1 MARCPSAARII
12 SARHVMAGAG
22 PSHTSSFR
30 RRTAAATC
38 ILCLDELASVSGC
51 SRHRHLA
58 LWPTRLQLLVA
69 HGCCSWRLHG
79 CYFWR
84 PTTATPG
91 CARLSPSDRG
101 DPRRQL
107 QLVHKHLAAA
117 SAPGSLTP
125 P

>member
-12 SARHVMAGAG
+12 SARHVMAGARCAG

-58 LWPTRLQLLVA
+58 LWPTRLQLLA
-69 HGCCSWRLHG
+69 AA
-79 CYFWR
+79 
-84 PTTATPG
+84 TAAAG
-91 CARLSPSDRG
+91 DARLQLLMPSCFSSLPPAAPAAPG
-101 DPRRQL
+101 GLL
-107 QLVHKHLAAA
+107 QHLAGR
-117 SAPGSLTP
+117 STVL
-125 P
+125 